1 MNLDKLTPRSRVL
14 KSRKGLL
21 KVVQAVQEEFGS
33 PGVTRLAMSLLT
45 NYRDEKDYVG
55 NFHRYLNNLR
65 TYKGSKDKKFK
76 RPRRRW

>member
-1 MNLDKLTPRSRVL
+1 MNIDKLHPKSRAL

-21 KVVQAVQEEFGS
+21 KVAQAVQDEFGL

-45 NYRDEKDYVG
+45 NYPGEDAIG
-55 NFHRYLNNLR
+55 NFHRYLHNLR
-65 TYKGSKDKKFK
+65 TRKGSNDKRFK

>member
-1 MNLDKLTPRSRVL
+1 MRLDKITVRSRVL

-21 KVVQAVQEEFGS
+21 KVAQAVQDEFGL

-45 NYRDEKDYVG
+45 NYQGDEDYVG
-55 NFHRYLNNLR
+55 NFHRYLHNLR
-65 TYKGSKDKKFK
+65 TRKGSNDKKFK

>member
-1 MNLDKLTPRSRVL
+1 MRLDKLTARSRVL

-21 KVVQAVQEEFGS
+21 KVAQAVQDEFGS

-55 NFHRYLNNLR
+55 NFHRYLHNLR
-65 TYKGSKDKKFK
+65 TRRGSNDKKFK